1 MISRLLSS
9 LFALVSPKCC
19 ACCGCRLGIDER
31 VFCTSC
37 DLAMPRRRDV
47 DDPLDNS
54 TARLFWGVADV
65 ERCAAWIDY
74 EAHTK
79 HADAIY
85 ALKYGD
91 RPDIA
96 FAFGKVIA
104 AELQP
109 TGFFDGIDCI
119 VPLPLHPKR
128 QRERGYNQSREFAL
142 GLCSVLHIGLCADAV
157 LRQRNTKSQASL
169 THGERSTNVKGAFG
183 VVSPEA
189 LMGKHVLLVDDIV
202 TTGATLS
209 ECIRAI
215 NKDTDAKVSVLTI
228 GRAKH

>member
-47 DDPLDNS
+47 DDPLNNS

-142 GLCSVLHIGLCADAV
+142 GLCSVLQSSCVPMPYSASATPRVRLRLPMARGLLTSRV
-157 LRQRNTKSQASL
+157 LSGWLAQR
-169 THGERSTNVKGAFG
+169 
-183 VVSPEA
+183 
-189 LMGKHVLLVDDIV
+189 
-202 TTGATLS
+202 
-209 ECIRAI
+209 C
-215 NKDTDAKVSVLTI
+215 
-228 GRAKH
+228 